1 MLLNRE
7 HFYVCWH
14 CIFSTFFLPSC
25 LNHMLYEQ
33 AVARRPGLLVDI
45 EKPEPMLNYNILLN
59 HIDAIFDQ
67 DIDAMPALS
76 HPGYGLLKKM
86 GVPDFLDNQPGNGL
100 PKKVGVPDSSQAP
113 PSSCY
118 ARPGPRATIRHPTND
133 LTTAYPERWMSQA
146 FSQG

>member
-1 MLLNRE
+1 MLLNQE

-76 HPGYGLLKKM
+76 HPGYGLLRKI
-86 GVPDFLDNQPGNGL
+86 GVPDFPRIFSTTSLATTY
-100 PKKVGVPDSSQAP
+100 PK
-113 PSSCY
+113 
-118 ARPGPRATIRHPTND
+118 R
-133 LTTAYPERWMSQA
+133 
-146 FSQG
+146 